1 MEENRIGV
9 GEPEAER
16 WGREKGD
23 KGDKGGW
30 LGEEG
35 RKVRRLDRKT
45 DRREGRL
52 SMKLIPE
59 RGGRYDIGNLTR

>member
-23 KGDKGGW
+23 KGGW

-35 RKVRRLDRKT
+35 RKGRER
-45 DRREGRL
+45 DRRG
-52 SMKLIPE
+52 KV
-59 RGGRYDIGNLTR
+59 G